1 MDLLLIP
8 TFHYRGQKRERDL
21 DLSNLSMF
29 LIWKDWYI
37 RDLKRDDRH
46 LGRFKAFNVRPM
58 NGNKGTRTES
68 FASVLNSNH
77 PNNLPSSNKTQD
89 SSLAIVLDDDCLSV
103 NDLSC
108 AAIGEIKGINAL
120 LNLSVILNDEGFDN
134 VKISYLG
141 GFVWTAIEGLPMCAW
156 NNEALSKIVSPWGTL
171 APVDLV
177 EDNSL
182 PYRKVCVATIV
193 STIINNRI
201 KIIVKGKVYWT
212 RIRELEP
219 LSPEFDD
226 EFCESSS
233 DDESVGEEKNS
244 PSMDDVPDHVT
255 ESSFMNEN
263 SKNVINGQES
273 PQDKSSED
281 PFGIYN
287 IINKQDIKMIFN
299 ETGANAFNHFISTA
313 GLIDLPLEGYSFTWS
328 IKSAKKMSKLDR
340 LIIMREVVADY
351 GPSPFRVYQ
360 SWFYKKGMAQK
371 AKVRW
376 AIEGDE
382 NSKYFHGII
391 NKKRSQLAIHGVITD
406 GEWIDEPCKVKN
418 EFLKHL
424 ANQFECPS
432 GPCIDIDSDMFKKL
446 STEQVADLEC
456 D

>member
-1 MDLLLIP
+1 MKTTWELMIGMKFRGRNMVTDLMKTISI
-8 TFHYRGQKRERDL
+8 YV
-21 DLSNLSMF
+21 SNLLETFSA
-29 LIWKDWYI
+29 KDLFHACNKYI

-68 FASVLNSNH
+68 
-77 PNNLPSSNKTQD
+77 
-89 SSLAIVLDDDCLSV
+89 
-103 NDLSC
+103 
-108 AAIGEIKGINAL
+108 
-120 LNLSVILNDEGFDN
+120 
-134 VKISYLG
+134 
-141 GFVWTAIEGLPMCAW
+141 FVWTAIEGLPMCAW

-281 PFGIYN
+281 PFG
-287 IINKQDIKMIFN
+287 
-299 ETGANAFNHFISTA
+299 
-313 GLIDLPLEGYSFTWS
+313 YSFTWS

-360 SWFYKKGMAQK
+360 SWFYKKGFDNLIKDSWCSSSFNHSNKIIPLKKKLQALKASIKEWCKDDIKRSNDTCFSIKARNEELVAERISLLKELHNLNKCHSLGMAQK

-446 STEQVADLEC
+446 STEQVAD
-456 D
+456 